1 MTTILLVGFVSVR
14 KKYYFQMAAAL
25 SFDKVYIVGRA
36 DVVMCASGVSVV
48 DSFRGTTY
56 ERRRRHPYSRWVV
69 YLLGH
74 FCSGVP
80 PLEKSKSIKHNN
92 GGDLFI
98 SVRKRR
104 QDRNFSVGPLSV
116 HPSADPYGPR
126 FVVPF
131 FFVRIYGFKTM
142 HAHDV
147 GRYLIG

>member
-1 MTTILLVGFVSVR
+1 MSDAVVILWH
-14 KKYYFQMAAAL
+14 KA
-25 SFDKVYIVGRA
+25 
-36 DVVMCASGVSVV
+36 
-48 DSFRGTTY
+48 
-56 ERRRRHPYSRWVV
+56 YSRWVV

-131 FFVRIYGFKTM
+131 FLYVSTVSKQCM
-142 HAHDV
+142 HMTW
-147 GRYLIG
+147 GGT